1 MLVCCCCYCCRPRLR
16 VLEDQNRALGAE
28 VADFDSQVAQQ
39 LEQLGAEHE
48 LLRQRCRRWEGQV
61 RTLCARH
68 GEPLP
73 GGLA

>member
-1 MLVCCCCYCCRPRLR
+1 MLVCCRCCRPRLR
-16 VLEDQNRALGAE
+16 ELEEQNRALGAE
-28 VADFDSQVAQQ
+28 VEAFDSQVAQQ

-48 LLRQRCRRWEGQV
+48 LLRRRCQRWEGEV
-61 RTLCARH
+61 RGLCERH